1 MEDITKTEG
10 SHDNQR
16 MTTGGPLVDEDE
28 ARILHKRRLTR
39 EKMQRYRKGIVRKS
53 STLRHQAVDLQ
64 REIERLL
71 ARQTTDKSPWLLS
84 WADVA
89 RALRDDSDAA
99 RNTNGILR
107 QLVLQQDRE
116 IRTIRSWV
124 HGCQVLPNSSWR
136 NVSLL
141 EHPQAR
147 KHGIDWIT
155 QHLYHN
161 TDRVLEQYAFAAVG
175 SGVQIDDDTIID
187 TSSPDCFQYVW
198 RDQRDMDVP
207 FDVAARALTLDFFH
221 SLLAHGTPLTA
232 IPTDVE
238 TLNELGGTCR
248 YKTSVGK
255 FEQMNHLYRV
265 FQSATRI
272 VYVGQNI
279 HHDPLY
285 MDHARDNSSNR
296 MTWVVLDKAS
306 ATTTTLRKLTITS
319 QGFRRDDGRMIP
331 LDEEA
336 SLWGVDLSA
345 IAAPDAQLDWFAH
358 KVTQLCNMYAN
369 MNGGMTTRL
378 DKYLANVP
386 H

>member
-1 MEDITKTEG
+1 
-10 SHDNQR
+10 

-53 STLRHQAVDLQ
+53 STLKHQAVDLQ

-89 RALRDDSDAA
+89 RALRDDSDAT

-107 QLVLQQDRE
+107 QLVWQQDRQ

-141 EHPQAR
+141 EHPHAR

-221 SLLAHGTPLTA
+221 SLLAHGTPLAA

-238 TLNELGGTCR
+238 VDTKRAWRNL
-248 YKTSVGK
+248 S
-255 FEQMNHLYRV
+255 
-265 FQSATRI
+265 SATRI

-306 ATTTTLRKLTITS
+306 ATTTTLRKITITS
-319 QGFRRDDGRMIP
+319 QGFRRHDGRMIP